1 MNGWFRKN
9 ALGEYLMGLHYFED
23 DDGKLSDIRNIPDA
37 LENIE
42 RASKVNR
49 MNVRFTCDCCNGK
62 IAISRPRLRW
72 EDSSHFRVSE
82 VRQFNQ
88 AIPGWPLYNLICDN
102 CHYETMLGKTFNAI
116 SMFKKED

>member
-23 DDGKLSDIRNIPDA
+23 DDGKLSDIRDIPDA
-37 LENIE
+37 LESIE

-62 IAISRPRLRW
+62 IAISKPRKKEGGRF
-72 EDSSHFRVSE
+72 DHE

-102 CHYETMLGKTFNAI
+102 CHYETMLGKTFNAM